1 MSTLIISADGDKGID
16 GTNGKKYV
24 ENYVSPG
31 NGRDGENATEGTN
44 GKDGGIISLNL
55 QTNSSNFSN
64 FSNFSGGENEICV
77 IGTKIIDY
85 SFQTPINQKIYMNDQ
100 TVIELVSRGGRGGD
114 GANGFNGE
122 KGRDGERGHNA
133 TKHSNGTNGK
143 NGFKGGSAGC
153 GTNGMNGGKGGI
165 IDITISEKDTH
176 LLMLL
181 KHNINGGLRG
191 KQGYHGKQGEGG
203 RGGAGGSSYD
213 WTEHYDQFDPIHKR
227 VISHTRHHSNKS
239 GSRGRDGDNGSK
251 PNIELRDGIDGLDGD
266 LCIRVIPMSEPLLD
280 LNSNLDPNSN
290 LCVYKSIYDIHI
302 KDFTIRNKN
311 KSNIFEPGDIIY
323 IDGIV
328 TVNKGGM
335 PTPRFQK
342 IYINLKKQNNTKVN
356 IITLSNELPF
366 LSPSILPHSDH
377 IAIGAI
383 ECKINDYNGEINS
396 KCITMTDNIILQS
409 SLINRRFMSTLSK
422 QIVITYPIEIT
433 NIKFLESICPGETAK
448 LIIDL
453 KNISDRPL
461 DISRNIQIGLRFTD
475 KSIILYDE
483 SLNQLQKNGDM
494 YIVDVDYIQE
504 GTTQQ
509 VCVLVHI
516 DKNGYNLT
524 DYKLV
529 IVNID
534 LFISKN
540 TNDYET
546 DGNNNSEL
554 TKLFRSKT
562 NYNSITSG
570 STSIIDTIDIV
581 DNNSTIKDREKI
593 LIQKKTK
600 QFQISHPYIEIK
612 HNITN
617 KTFNKILLI
626 TGSKTQQD
634 DIDAW
639 TQIYKILNIDTYVLN
654 IDSVGIDMTKL
665 YDLKIC
671 GIIVLNN
678 SDNIY
683 TLINRRDFYINCLSK
698 LKGYK
703 IKLFV
708 DNISNDSGIK
718 FIGQILL
725 SNVPQLYED
734 NQHHMTI
741 FKTKT
746 ELHESISNTNIINN
760 VYKFHPIDAY
770 YVFNPKNNDVYVK
783 AKELQ
788 QSFANNYPTK
798 RFITVYDPKIEKANG
813 FCLYEL
819 KNITTLQ
826 ILNDSSTPYIMTSSV
841 TMKNSVNGESKKY
854 ARALI
859 MIDFDSKIDLL
870 HGLTNNNNYNN
881 NNYNNNNKE
890 KSDMKINI
898 SNNIIDAICESITFD
913 IVSEQYRMIK
923 SNNDKIKLDP
933 SYDYI
938 RNHTKKL
945 YSLLDKLQMS
955 IKNNEYN
962 AAQFMHDIVQ
972 NVYDINKN
980 QYDLESIFSFQ
991 SIVKKVYHNTID
1003 IINKF
1008 NIELST
1014 NDISKYKNVTI
1025 IKFITEYLEQTH
1037 VVSDYNNIEG
1047 VYKLEDFTGVY
1058 MMEDLARIDKN
1069 NQENLSKINKVHEEV
1084 NNKKKELLVVLPS
1097 APIDDE
1103 YVEKSQID
1111 FDQNN
1116 KNNKNNKNN
1125 NNNLYPELPPE
1136 YSEY

>member
-24 ENYVSPG
+24 ENYVSSG
-31 NGRDGENATEGTN
+31 NGRDGENASDGAN

-55 QTNSSNFSN
+55 QTNSSN

-122 KGRDGERGHNA
+122 KGRDGERGHSA

-143 NGFKGGSAGC
+143 NGFNGGSAGC

-165 IDITISEKDTH
+165 VDITISEKDTH

-181 KHNINGGLRG
+181 KHNINGGLGG
-191 KQGYHGKQGEGG
+191 KRGYHGKQGEGG
-203 RGGAGGSSYD
+203 RGGAGGLSYD
-213 WTEHYDQFDPIHKR
+213 WTEHYDQFDPINKR
-227 VISHTRHHSNKS
+227 VVSHTRHHSNKS
-239 GSRGRDGDNGSK
+239 GSRGRDGDDGSK
-251 PNIELRDGIDGLDGD
+251 PDIQLHDGINGLAGD
-266 LCIRVIPMSEPLLD
+266 LCIRVIPISEPLLD
-280 LNSNLDPNSN
+280 LNSNLNPNSN
-290 LCVYKSIYDIHI
+290 LCIYKSIYDVHI
-302 KDFTIRNKN
+302 KDFKIRNKS
-311 KSNIFEPGDIIY
+311 KSNIFEPGDVIY

-342 IYINLKKQNNTKVN
+342 IYINLKKQNNAHVN
-356 IITLSNELPF
+356 NITLSNELPF
-366 LSPSILPHSDH
+366 LSPSILPHIDH
-377 IAIGAI
+377 IVNGTII
-383 ECKINDYNGEINS
+383 CKINDYDGEINS
-396 KCITMTDNIILQS
+396 KRITMTDNIILQS
-409 SLINRRFMSTLSK
+409 SLINRRFVSTLSK

-433 NIKFLESICPGETAK
+433 NVKFLESICPGETAK

-461 DISRNIQIGLRFTD
+461 DISRNIQVGLRFTD

-483 SLNQLQKNGDM
+483 SVNQLQKNNDT
-494 YIVDVDYIQE
+494 YIIDVDYIQE
-504 GTTQQ
+504 ETIRQ

-524 DYKLV
+524 DYKMV
-529 IVNID
+529 TVNID

-540 TNDYET
+540 TNIET
-546 DGNNNSEL
+546 DGNGNSEL
-554 TKLFRSKT
+554 TKLFRRKN

-570 STSIIDTIDIV
+570 SMSIIGTIDTIDAI
-581 DNNSTIKDREKI
+581 DAIDAINITDNSTNENI
-593 LIQKKTK
+593 LIQTKTK

-617 KTFNKILLI
+617 ETLNKILLI

-639 TQIYKILNIDTYVLN
+639 TRIYKILNIDTYVLN
-654 IDSVGIDMTKL
+654 IDSVGIDMARL
-665 YDLKIC
+665 FDLKIC
-671 GIIVLNN
+671 GIVVLNN

-683 TLINRRDFYINCLSK
+683 TLINRRDFYINCLAK
-698 LKGYK
+698 LKGHK

-708 DNISNDSGIK
+708 DNISNDNGMK

-725 SNVPQLYED
+725 SNVPQIYED
-734 NQHHMTI
+734 NQQHTTI

-760 VYKFHPIDAY
+760 VYKFHPNDVY
-770 YVFNPKNNDVYVK
+770 YVFNPKNDDVYTK
-783 AKELQ
+783 ATELQ

-841 TMKNSVNGESKKY
+841 TMKNSVNGEGQKY
-854 ARALI
+854 ARAL
-859 MIDFDSKIDLL
+859 MTIDFDSKIDLL
-870 HGLTNNNNYNN
+870 HGLTNNNN
-881 NNYNNNNKE
+881 NNNNKE
-890 KSDMKINI
+890 KSDVKTNI

-913 IVSEQYRMIK
+913 IVSEQYKMIK
-923 SNNDKIKLDP
+923 SNNDKIKLNP
-933 SYDYI
+933 SYEYI

-962 AAQFMHDIVQ
+962 TAQFMHDIVQ
-972 NVYDINKN
+972 NVYNINKN
-980 QYDLESIFSFQ
+980 QNDLESIFSFQ
-991 SIVKKVYHNTID
+991 SIVKKVYQNTSD

-1014 NDISKYKNVTI
+1014 NNVNKYKNVTI
-1025 IKFITEYLEQTH
+1025 IKFIAEYLERTH
-1037 VVSDYNNIEG
+1037 IVSDYNNIEG
-1047 VYKLEDFTGVY
+1047 TYKLEDLTGVY
-1058 MMEDLARIDKN
+1058 IMEDLARINKN
-1069 NQENLSKINKVHEEV
+1069 NQENLTKINKAHEEM
-1084 NNKKKELLVVLPS
+1084 NNKKKELIVIIPS